1 MTEQERQE
9 IENLPSAGKCEEDD
23 FPIIGDIQTLDQ
35 YLKRYWIWENR
46 RFFASAPNYKCKENI
61 VEILKSEG
69 NISDSRFEEIVDSR
83 NYEKSPEI
91 SNPLRELED
100 LSEMLAGKLNSIVG
114 EITLPSGEVVKAY
127 DFLTC
132 QSEECKQ
139 MLRQK
144 DIEEYN
150 EKSCPLTVKNRWFF
164 AWILDKN
171 LPFKKEQTFRGFAGR
186 MKREGISCVE
196 DRMLNIIIDDGL
208 SSLVHNPKLLFT
220 ADTVIKRLED
230 FFPYEKNNESIVNS
244 CLDSLVETVRYLNSE
259 YPHVSSNNVWIFENI
274 AMRLEECEKEIEGL
288 SKNFDRRMERETVE
302 ERVKAMKYNIEEL
315 KNQLKPKE
323 NIEKLK

>member
-1 MTEQERQE
+1 
-9 IENLPSAGKCEEDD
+9 
-23 FPIIGDIQTLDQ
+23 
-35 YLKRYWIWENR
+35 
-46 RFFASAPNYKCKENI
+46 
-61 VEILKSEG
+61 
-69 NISDSRFEEIVDSR
+69 
-83 NYEKSPEI
+83 
-91 SNPLRELED
+91 
-100 LSEMLAGKLNSIVG
+100 MLAGKLNSIVG

-220 ADTVIKRLED
+220 ADTVATVYKGNIIKNLIMDCQSYTKYR
-230 FFPYEKNNESIVNS
+230 PNETTGGIF
-244 CLDSLVETVRYLNSE
+244 
-259 YPHVSSNNVWIFENI
+259 VSW
-274 AMRLEECEKEIEGL
+274 
-288 SKNFDRRMERETVE
+288 RR
-302 ERVKAMKYNIEEL
+302 KEEL
-315 KNQLKPKE
+315 PTGA
-323 NIEKLK
+323 

>member
-1 MTEQERQE
+1 M
-9 IENLPSAGKCEEDD
+9 
-23 FPIIGDIQTLDQ
+23 
-35 YLKRYWIWENR
+35 
-46 RFFASAPNYKCKENI
+46 
-61 VEILKSEG
+61 
-69 NISDSRFEEIVDSR
+69 
-83 NYEKSPEI
+83 
-91 SNPLRELED
+91 RELED

-186 MKREGISCVE
+186 MKREGI
-196 DRMLNIIIDDGL
+196 
-208 SSLVHNPKLLFT
+208 
-220 ADTVIKRLED
+220 
-230 FFPYEKNNESIVNS
+230 
-244 CLDSLVETVRYLNSE
+244 
-259 YPHVSSNNVWIFENI
+259 
-274 AMRLEECEKEIEGL
+274 
-288 SKNFDRRMERETVE
+288 
-302 ERVKAMKYNIEEL
+302 
-315 KNQLKPKE
+315 
-323 NIEKLK
+323 